1 MCAAPD
7 VVATR
12 VHAMFDGSDCLDV
25 MDEPAWLL
33 TGFDVNTR
41 DLTFVETTRET
52 LASSAFI
59 DGRTPLSRSGKTAT
73 ISLKEASSRLRSTE
87 IGDNI
92 DRLIAHVGF
101 CGSTLLAQALDAT
114 AVCQTFKEPQ
124 VITEISALKT
134 LRHPITRD
142 EEEWQRVLDVVK
154 SQFRKAFGQ
163 RTPVTK
169 LSNWPVNL
177 LPDLIDVNSRAV
189 FLTADPREYM
199 LAILRGGDERVSFT
213 LTFARKLRRDFPG
226 VHAAIGALEA
236 DPRMTRWQLI
246 LRCALIVLRVQEQVF
261 ECVAGS
267 AGANLRLNGRGLLTS
282 PDETLAGVAETLAL
296 PLRRAERRRAVR
308 EAFSASSKQPWSSFD
323 AGAHAASNKKVLD
336 VFGGEIDLALR
347 WDEGRSLELL

>member
-1 MCAAPD
+1 
-7 VVATR
+7 
-12 VHAMFDGSDCLDV
+12 MFDVTDCLNV
-25 MDEPAWLL
+25 MDDPAWLL

-41 DLTFVETTRET
+41 ELTFVETTRET

-73 ISLKEASSRLRSTE
+73 ISLREASSQLRSVE
-87 IGDNI
+87 IGDDI

-134 LRHPITRD
+134 LRHPITQRED
-142 EEEWQRVLDVVK
+142 EWRRLLDVVK

-163 RTPVTK
+163 RMAIAK

-177 LPDLIDVNSRAV
+177 LPDLIDANTRAV
-189 FLTADPREYM
+189 FLTAEPREYL

-213 LTFARKLRRDFPG
+213 LTFARKLRRDFLG
-226 VHAAIGALEA
+226 VHSAIAELEA

-261 ECVAGS
+261 ESVGGS
-267 AGANLRLNGRGLLTS
+267 AGANLRLDGRDLLTS
-282 PDETLAGVAETLAL
+282 PDQTLAAVAEALAL
-296 PLRRAERRRAVR
+296 PLRRAERRRAIR

-323 AGAHAASNKKVLD
+323 ANAHAASNQKILD
-336 VFGGEIDLALR
+336 VFAGEIDLALR
-347 WDEGRSLELL
+347 WYEGRSLHLV

>member
-1 MCAAPD
+1 
-7 VVATR
+7 
-12 VHAMFDGSDCLDV
+12 MFDVSDCFAVID
-25 MDEPAWLL
+25 DPAWLL
-33 TGFDVNTR
+33 TGFDVNKGQ
-41 DLTFVETTRET
+41 LTFVETTRET

-73 ISLKEASSRLRSTE
+73 ISLREASSQLRSIETA
-87 IGDNI
+87 DLV

-124 VITEISALKT
+124 IITEISALKT

-142 EEEWQRVLDVVK
+142 EEEWRRLLDVVK

-163 RTPVTK
+163 RVPIAK

-177 LPDLIDVNSRAV
+177 LPDLIDANTRVV
-189 FLTADPREYM
+189 FLTAEPREYM

-246 LRCALIVLRVQEQVF
+246 LRCALIALRVQEEVF
-261 ECVAGS
+261 ES
-267 AGANLRLNGRGLLTS
+267 AGASAGASLRLDGRNLLTS
-282 PDETLAGVAETLAL
+282 PEQTLAAVADTLAL
-296 PLRRAERRRAVR
+296 PLRRAQRRRAIR
-308 EAFSASSKQPWSSFD
+308 EAFSAQSKQPWSSFD
-323 AGAHAASNKKVLD
+323 ANAHAASNKKVLD
-336 VFGGEIDLALR
+336 VFAGEIDLALR
-347 WDEGRSLELL
+347 WYEGRSLRLL

>member
-1 MCAAPD
+1 
-7 VVATR
+7 
-12 VHAMFDGSDCLDV
+12 MFDVSDCLNV
-25 MDEPAWLL
+25 MDDPAWLL

-73 ISLKEASSRLRSTE
+73 MSLREASSRLRGAQ
-87 IGDNI
+87 IGDGI

-142 EEEWQRVLDVVK
+142 GEEWRRLLDVVK

-163 RTPVTK
+163 RLPIAK

-177 LPDLIDVNSRAV
+177 LPDFIDANTRAV
-189 FLTADPREYM
+189 FLTAEPREYM

-246 LRCALIVLRVQEQVF
+246 LRCALIALRVQEQVF
-261 ECVAGS
+261 ESVAGK
-267 AGANLRLNGRGLLTS
+267 AGATMRLEGRSLLAS
-282 PDETLAGVAETLAL
+282 PDQTLAAVAEALAL
-296 PLRRAERRRAVR
+296 PMRRAERRRAVR

-323 AGAHAASNKKVLD
+323 ASAHAASNRKVLD
-336 VFGGEIDLALR
+336 VFAGEIDLALR
-347 WDEGRSLELL
+347 WYEERSLQLL